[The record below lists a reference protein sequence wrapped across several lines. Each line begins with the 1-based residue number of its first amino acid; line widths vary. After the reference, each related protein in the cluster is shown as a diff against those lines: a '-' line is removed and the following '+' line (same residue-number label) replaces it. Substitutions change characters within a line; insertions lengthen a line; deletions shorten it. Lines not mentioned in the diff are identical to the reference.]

1 MSIRNKMAKGAFYVL
16 LTFYMVI
23 QGYGIGLLAGSVLL
37 SPVLAI
43 WTIIKPLPLIV
54 TQKLWLVWILSAV
67 PFGVAVYIY
76 MLVNLV
82 KANSKNRNKQD
93 NGNQ

>member
-1 MSIRNKMAKGAFYVL
+1 MTKGAFYVL
-16 LTFYMVI
+16 LTFYMII
-23 QGYGIGLLAGSVLL
+23 QSYGIGLLAGSVLL

-54 TQKLWLVWILSAV
+54 TQKLWLIWVLSAV

-82 KANSKNRNKQD
+82 KANSKNHNKQD